1 MATPLCPKEILE
13 KAKEN
18 KYIPF
23 LILPCYLKISVL
35 KRSDKVA
42 TNIQL
47 HYIPGQYPF

>member
-1 MATPLCPKEILE
+1 MATPLCPEEILE

-23 LILPCYLKISVL
+23 LILPRYLKTSAL

-42 TNIQL
+42 TSIEL
-47 HYIPGQYPF
+47 H